1 MSQCD
6 VCVSTFNKII
16 KKKVECPK
24 CNFSACRSCIETY
37 TTSKSDDFHCMNC
50 KQAWDYEF
58 FLKNMTQACVKRI
71 MLHRQQVLLER
82 ERAKMPE
89 TQVYVCYHKEIE
101 KDKMLMLKLCNTQ
114 TLLDKTVGMNV
125 DLIDTK
131 LNEMRNDP
139 KYGQYT
145 MDAIDKLNEGIDT
158 VRKQKKVLYVKIG
171 TIRRKVY
178 RWEASLKM
186 NDEEDKNKADKV
198 IMKCTCNDCKGFVMS
213 NWKCGICETDYCETC
228 LTVKTEGEAS
238 LHMCKKEDIKTAEL
252 IKTSTKACPNCAVL
266 IHKING
272 CSQMWCPS
280 CQTTFN
286 YNTGEIDR
294 GIIHNPHYY
303 EWYRKNKQALDTKAN
318 NEENCNRD
326 INQNQMM
333 RHISVA
339 FGYNTAESNR
349 LYYYSRLY
357 GHLGYM
363 IRDIP
368 EHDVK
373 DVKHN
378 LRYRIQ
384 WMLNELSDDDFK
396 KILLKEEKQH
406 KYNLNLR
413 HIYTMCQTLFND
425 VSHKVLRCNYK
436 ENVLPLIDEYKE
448 VLDYSNRSLKEVA
461 KLYGIRAKEI
471 K

>member
-1 MSQCD
+1 
-6 VCVSTFNKII
+6 
-16 KKKVECPK
+16 
-24 CNFSACRSCIETY
+24 
-37 TTSKSDDFHCMNC
+37 MNC

-413 HIYTMCQTLFND
+413 HIYTMC
-425 VSHKVLRCNYK
+425 
-436 ENVLPLIDEYKE
+436 
-448 VLDYSNRSLKEVA
+448 
-461 KLYGIRAKEI
+461 
-471 K
+471 